1 MPLLSL
7 WTTNKEA
14 VDQFSIEQ
22 VVATAG
28 DGSLKD
34 QSPCSLEL
42 RDYPSQIPTA
52 KIASYAQHCLSN
64 RFNKSGMVLQDL
76 VNELGKRLDY
86 DVRNGRY
93 QGTASTIGFD
103 DLWFS
108 PEGHAIVADSVHRA
122 SRRETDR

>member
-1 MPLLSL
+1 
-7 WTTNKEA
+7 
-14 VDQFSIEQ
+14 
-22 VVATAG
+22 
-28 DGSLKD
+28 
-34 QSPCSLEL
+34 
-42 RDYPSQIPTA
+42 
-52 KIASYAQHCLSN
+52 
-64 RFNKSGMVLQDL
+64 MVLQDL

-108 PEGHAIVADSVHRA
+108 PEGHAILADSVHRA

>member
-42 RDYPSQIPTA
+42 RDYPSQILTA
-52 KIASYAQHCLSN
+52 KIASYAQHCLSD

-86 DVRNGRY
+86 DVRNGR
-93 QGTASTIGFD
+93 
-103 DLWFS
+103 
-108 PEGHAIVADSVHRA
+108 
-122 SRRETDR
+122 